1 MLNLAGLNMTR
12 KIKHGQVWLANL
24 NPTRGTEP
32 GKTRR
37 PVLIIQNQ
45 VLLDIDHPSTL
56 IIPLTTN
63 LIDNAEP
70 LRLRVKAQEK
80 LKKNSDLLIDQMR
93 AIDNKRLI
101 EGPLTCYTSQF
112 MQQVYNAILEVTG
125 ASNIKN
131 ENLNL

>member
-1 MLNLAGLNMTR
+1 MPNLAGLNMTQ
-12 KIKHGQVWLANL
+12 KIKHGEVWLANL

-32 GKTRR
+32 GKTR

-80 LKKNSDLLIDQMR
+80 LKKNSDLLIDQLR

-112 MQQVYNAILEVTG
+112 MQQVYNAILEVIG

-131 ENLNL
+131 ENNL